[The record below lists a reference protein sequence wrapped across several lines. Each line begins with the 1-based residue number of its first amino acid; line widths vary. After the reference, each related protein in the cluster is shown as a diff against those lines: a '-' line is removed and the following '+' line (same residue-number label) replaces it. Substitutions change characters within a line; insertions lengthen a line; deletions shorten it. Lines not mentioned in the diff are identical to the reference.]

1 MALDPT
7 AIMTFGD
14 LRRSI
19 INDINAIRNGDMNV
33 ATGTVVASMYK
44 ELTSTI
50 QVEINAAKLALATE
64 DKAHTFG
71 KVVGMG
77 KRLIANGEGQESS

>member
-19 INDINAIRNGDMNV
+19 INDINSIRSGEMNV

-44 ELTSTI
+44 ELTATI

-64 DKAHTFG
+64 DKAHSFG

-77 KRLIANGEGQESS
+77 KRLIANAEGQES